1 MLAGGAAGTAFLAQ
15 GAKRN
20 LSTQKPAVRVGL
32 IADVHYADKKSA
44 GTRHYRDSID
54 KMRRA
59 VATLNDSGVDIAIEL
74 GDLIDA
80 GRGTV
85 EAEVAYLKRIE
96 AEFAELERVDRH
108 YVLGNHCVHTL
119 TKGEFIENCAATL
132 PHYSFDT
139 SGFHFVVLDSCYRSD
154 GEPYQRSNFDWRDAN
169 IPKAELDWLENDLTK
184 SGKPAIVFAH
194 QRLDNTEYYTVKNA
208 PAVREVLESSGKVLA
223 VFQGHSHQNAHVEV
237 SGIHYCVVRG
247 MVEGPGARNNGF
259 AKLEVF
265 PDGSMT
271 VRGFAKQAG
280 YRLT

>member
-1 MLAGGAAGTAFLAQ
+1 MLLRRNRAGIAVRTRRAFLLDGALVLAGGAAGTAFLAQ
-15 GAKRN
+15 AAKRN
-20 LSTQKPAVRVGL
+20 LSTQNPAVRVGL

-80 GRGTV
+80 GGGTV

-96 AEFAELERVDRH
+96 AEFAKLKKVDRH

-139 SGFHFVVLDSCYRSD
+139 SGFHFRH
-154 GEPYQRSNFDWRDAN
+154 RFDHLR
-169 IPKAELDWLENDLTK
+169 KLCLQYLTN
-184 SGKPAIVFAH
+184 PLV
-194 QRLDNTEYYTVKNA
+194 
-208 PAVREVLESSGKVLA
+208 
-223 VFQGHSHQNAHVEV
+223 
-237 SGIHYCVVRG
+237 
-247 MVEGPGARNNGF
+247 
-259 AKLEVF
+259 
-265 PDGSMT
+265 
-271 VRGFAKQAG
+271 
-280 YRLT
+280 